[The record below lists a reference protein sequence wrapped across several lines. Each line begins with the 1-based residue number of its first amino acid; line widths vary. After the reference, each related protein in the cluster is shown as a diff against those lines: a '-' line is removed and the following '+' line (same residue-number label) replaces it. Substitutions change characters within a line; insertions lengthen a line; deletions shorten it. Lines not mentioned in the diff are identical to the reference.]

1 MADGVDL
8 DLYAEEL
15 DPDFNTGT
23 VSLLESHVVE
33 YLNLC
38 KHICRTNLVVMV

>member
-15 DPDFNTGT
+15 DPDFNAGT
-23 VSLLESHVVE
+23 VSLLESHIVKF
-33 YLNLC
+33 LN
-38 KHICRTNLVVMV
+38 